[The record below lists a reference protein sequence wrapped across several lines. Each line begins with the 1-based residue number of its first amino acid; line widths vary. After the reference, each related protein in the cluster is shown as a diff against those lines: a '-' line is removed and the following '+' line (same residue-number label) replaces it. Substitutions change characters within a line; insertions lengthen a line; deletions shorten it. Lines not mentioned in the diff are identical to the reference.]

1 MNKGIVM
8 EINGNTLI
16 VMQPNGIFN
25 RIPRGTREV
34 EIGEE
39 VSFSEEVLIKKR
51 TFNWRLVSSLTAAV
65 FLFVILATGLIN
77 FLPGSQVVA
86 YISMDINPSIEVG
99 IDQKEVVLEATGL
112 NQDGENLI
120 SSITYK
126 GKTLQEVA
134 REILE
139 AADDAKGSLGKS
151 EGDIIISSTLVG
163 DKESLDDELLAKDLK
178 ESVNRYLEA
187 EHKDQMN
194 GFTVTAFSVPNELR
208 EEAAVKGIS
217 AGKYAVYLNAKNQGT
232 DLSLDDF
239 KQQSVHKL
247 AAQYG
252 GIQRWVNQDVALTKT
267 GLREL
272 VDDERTGKLDRRL
285 KEKQEHENGQ
295 SEGGMMKPG
304 MEAGQEGKQTTIP
317 EPQKED
323 VNEEKDQDRQVQK
336 PTPTPSPEEATK
348 MKPRHPNKTP
358 APTHSKTKSSEDPA
372 K

>member
-39 VSFSEEVLIKKR
+39 VSFTEESLIKKR
-51 TFNWRLVSSLTAAV
+51 TFNWKLVSSLTAAV
-65 FLFVILATGLIN
+65 FLFVILATGLIG
-77 FLPGSQVVA
+77 LVPGPQVVA
-86 YISMDINPSIEVG
+86 YVSMDINPSIEVG
-99 IDQKEVVLEATGL
+99 INKKEIVLEATGL
-112 NQDGENLI
+112 NKDGEKLI
-120 SSITYK
+120 SMITYK
-126 GKTLQEVA
+126 GKTLQEVV

-139 AADDAKGSLGKS
+139 VADDSKGALGKS

-163 DKESLDDELLAKDLK
+163 DKESLDDDLLAKDLK
-178 ESVNRYLEA
+178 DSVNRYLET
-187 EHKDQMN
+187 EYKDQMN

-208 EEAAVKGIS
+208 EAAALKGIS
-217 AGKYAVYLNAKNQGT
+217 AGKYAIYLNAKNQGT

-239 KQQSVHKL
+239 KEQSVYKL

-252 GIQRWVNQDVALTKT
+252 GIQKWVSQDVALTKT

-272 VDDERTGKLDRRL
+272 VDDERTGKLDKRV
-285 KEKQEHENGQ
+285 KEKQEQEKDLT
-295 SEGGMMKPG
+295 EGGMAKPG
-304 MEAGQEGKQTTIP
+304 MEAGQDGNQTTIP
-317 EPQKED
+317 EPQKD
-323 VNEEKDQDRQVQK
+323 DINEEKDKTGQTQK
-336 PTPTPSPEEATK
+336 PTPTPSSGEATK
-348 MKPRHPNKTP
+348 LKPRQPNKTP
-358 APTHSKTKSSEDPA
+358 TDSKSKPSEDSL